1 MKGAVILLVFF
12 LLFTSASLLVP
23 SPLFPGNAF
32 CALIG
37 ENVSQ
42 YAGYLSALF
51 NGIFYGGILWLIFL
65 SVGKKLGAEK

>member
-1 MKGAVILLVFF
+1 VKGAIILLVFF
-12 LLFTSASLLVP
+12 LLFTSASLLIP
-23 SPLFPGNAF
+23 SPLFPGNVF

-42 YAGYLSALF
+42 YAGYLSAFF
-51 NGIFYGGILWLIFL
+51 NGLFYGGILWLIFL